1 MPANNYMSKVNNR
14 NTRTRCEIFSEL
26 SMKTPETC
34 QQHHSVVFIVN
45 FEHISQLDLMLL
57 LSTLCWYMP
66 VNLYIKLICVRA
78 CDHANSKY
86 SKLNLNFSE
95 LKKDK
100 KHFREKIALNMFA
113 EFSGFQHLIIETR
126 QIKFIAVNIFHKNFE
141 VI

>member
-1 MPANNYMSKVNNR
+1 MPANNYMSKVNYR
-14 NTRTRCEIFSEL
+14 NTRTRCGIFSKL
-26 SMKTPETC
+26 SMKTPEPR

-45 FEHISQLDLMLL
+45 FEHISQLDLMFL
-57 LSTLCWYMP
+57 LSTLCWYTP
-66 VNLYIKLICVRA
+66 VNPYIKLICVRPRKFE
-78 CDHANSKY
+78 N

-126 QIKFIAVNIFHKNFE
+126 QITFIAVNIFHKNFQ